1 MSVICVQLG
10 RIEEARQAA
19 EKSVRAA
26 PWRSSAV
33 GLLAGILARLG
44 EVDRLDELVA
54 RLREM
59 APLGFFWY
67 HLLRSEIDAAADY
80 YAKMIERREDPALLA
95 PTPFLQPLRDSP
107 RWPALARMMNLPV
120 ETLYH

>member
-1 MSVICVQLG
+1 MSVICVELG

-26 PWRSSAV
+26 PWRSSTV

-44 EVDRLDELVA
+44 EVDRLDALVA

-67 HLLRSEIDAAADY
+67 HLLRSEIEVAVDY
-80 YAKMIERREDPALLA
+80 YAKMIERRQLNWPRHLSSSRCARA
-95 PTPFLQPLRDSP
+95 HAGPHLRK
-107 RWPALARMMNLPV
+107 
-120 ETLYH
+120 